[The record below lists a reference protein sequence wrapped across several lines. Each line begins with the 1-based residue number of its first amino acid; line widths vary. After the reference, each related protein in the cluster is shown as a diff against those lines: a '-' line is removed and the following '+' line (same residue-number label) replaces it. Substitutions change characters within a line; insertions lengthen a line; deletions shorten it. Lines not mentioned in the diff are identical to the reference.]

1 MLLHRREEGVHV
13 EVDDLAQRWVPRNRR
28 RARDSPSKE
37 GGRLDGP
44 RSIAYHTKAPSR
56 AQSGFMSLTKLVRIR
71 SSDRKVL
78 AFLGPVFALVT
89 ASNVVTISF
98 AKALF
103 LAHNPPEALP
113 WMYISAAV
121 FTMILAFSY
130 VAISGGSDAGK
141 RLRSMLA
148 LASVSFVGLGA
159 LSGTDPAEYSL
170 LIFAWSTGI
179 GQLVMIQSWTWSGN
193 CVPTRQARRLFPMFS
208 ALATAGATAGGL
220 LTKALIKDV
229 GLVGLLFIAV
239 LLLLG
244 AMIVVHWTPDLEDED
259 QGADAASDA
268 PKESAIKRIPV
279 AIAAIRKTPLLA
291 RIAALVFLV
300 QAASVILDYQFSA
313 AIQDHFDQKSD
324 EMAGFIGVYYAVSNT
339 VTFLVAFMATGK
351 LSRVLGIGL
360 SSASAA
366 IVLGIGGAVSMSLGF
381 FGAGSVFWS
390 IASTSFGERIV
401 GFAVA
406 KQALQAAVM
415 PLDKRLAEA
424 ARFLIDGVVSRVA
437 VVVVSVIFL
446 LLGAA
451 IADYTVLSPVLLVVS
466 ILAVIV
472 GMRLGPAYERALLD
486 ALKDRKLAIGTEL
499 PDWARSEAS
508 NIVSSGLRS
517 QDMEEVERGLL
528 IAKEMKIP
536 LTDGDARRLLE
547 EAPPAIVVTTLE
559 VMQDQEMLPDLATMR
574 GLLDNRRPVDVVCAM
589 LRILPQGQEEL
600 ASEVERLSNHDSD
613 AVSAYAIN
621 WLRSSQ
627 VNTHGRARLG
637 KRVSAMTDGGGDD
650 GPSTR
655 QMAAIMDTDILA
667 YEEGQ
672 KKGPT
677 TLSARYVHLVDRI
690 PSLMRSD
697 DEQMR
702 RLAMDM
708 LVDLSLPEH
717 VAMLFEALDDPRAR
731 ALAMM
736 ALARMPE
743 ESVLQRLYEGLV
755 GEAGGDTNDKVRL
768 VVLAERVGGEAAAN
782 LVEGQMEVE
791 SLAVRDQAVK
801 SMWRMCADNDAIAPD
816 RGAVTLLVQGEVER
830 LVNYAVLDGALSTR
844 KGSRQ
849 ALLAAEVR
857 LLRGRAEKRLFRLL
871 GLVFPREPI
880 ERAWVHYR
888 NPDRRIRSNA
898 IELLDTTIDDADLR
912 VVVSYAES
920 TGYQSGR
927 SQTTGAGLM
936 AIPAFTRAMSM
947 MADTSEDGGPIDALL
962 QQTDPW
968 LRELHGYALSAD
980 RSDEN
985 SEGGPMPS
993 SHDDV
998 MEKLFLLR
1006 GVELFNQVPAD
1017 QLLPL
1022 AELAVRKAYP
1032 AGEVIFNADDPGD
1045 QLYVVVSGEVIIER
1059 DGQTVATLARGHAFG
1074 EMAILDDAPRSA
1086 TVRVDQATEC
1096 LLVGHDDFGELLDIA
1111 PGLARGVMRVL
1122 TMRLRSTL
1130 ERLNS

>member
-1 MLLHRREEGVHV
+1 
-13 EVDDLAQRWVPRNRR
+13 
-28 RARDSPSKE
+28 
-37 GGRLDGP
+37 
-44 RSIAYHTKAPSR
+44 
-56 AQSGFMSLTKLVRIR
+56 MSLTKLVRIR
-71 SSDRKVL
+71 SNDRKVL

-98 AKALF
+98 AKALY
-103 LAHNPPEALP
+103 LAHNPPESLP
-113 WMYISAAV
+113 WMFISAAV
-121 FTMILAFSY
+121 FTMILSFGY
-130 VAISGGSDAGK
+130 VALAGNADAGK

-159 LSGTDPAEYSL
+159 LLSGSDDPAEFSL

-179 GQLVMIQSWTWSGN
+179 GQLVMIQSWSWSAN

-208 ALATAGATAGGL
+208 ALATAGATCGGL
-220 LTKALIKDV
+220 LTKALIADV

-239 LLLLG
+239 VLLLG
-244 AMIVVHWTPDLEDED
+244 AMIVVHWTPAWDQEEAVLESPA
-259 QGADAASDA
+259 Q
-268 PKESAIKRIPV
+268 ESPLKRIPV
-279 AIAAIRKTPLLA
+279 AIKALRSTPLLA
-291 RIAALVFLV
+291 RIALLVFLV

-313 AIQDHFDQKSD
+313 AIQDHFDRKEA

-339 VTFLVAFMATGK
+339 ATFLMAFIATGK

-366 IVLGIGGAVSMSLGF
+366 IVLAIGGAVSMSLGF

-390 IASTSFGERIV
+390 IAATSFGERIV

-406 KQALQAAVM
+406 KQAMQAAVM
-415 PLDKRLAEA
+415 PIDKRLAES
-424 ARFLIDGVVSRVA
+424 ARFLIDGVVSRIG

-446 LLGAA
+446 LLLPA
-451 IADYTVLSPVLLVVS
+451 IEDVAVLSPVLMVVAIAAVLVGLR
-466 ILAVIV
+466 LA
-472 GMRLGPAYERALLD
+472 PAYEHALLE
-486 ALKDRKLAIGTEL
+486 ALRDKKLKLSTEF

-517 QDMEEVERGLL
+517 RDHEEVERGLL

-536 LTDGDARRLLE
+536 LGQDDARRLLE
-547 EAPPAIVVTTLE
+547 QASSEIVVTTLE
-559 VMQDQEMLPDLATMR
+559 VMHEQEILPDRETIRLLLASQR
-574 GLLDNRRPVDVVCAM
+574 SVDVICAM
-589 LRILPQGQEEL
+589 LRVLPQTDLDLQSDVEL
-600 ASEVERLSNHDSD
+600 LVEHESD
-613 AVSAYAIN
+613 AVSSYAIN

-627 VNTHGRARLG
+627 VNTRGRERLG
-637 KRVSAMTDGGGDD
+637 KRVNALTDGQGGTA
-650 GPSTR
+650 PSTR
-655 QMAAIMDTDILA
+655 QMADYMDTDQDTD
-667 YEEGQ
+667 GQ
-672 KKGPT
+672 TRTEDGKN
-677 TLSARYVHLVDRI
+677 LSARYVHLVDRI
-690 PSLMRSD
+690 PSLVRSD

-702 RLAMDM
+702 RLALDM

-717 VAMLFEALDDPRAR
+717 VSMLFEALEDPRSR
-731 ALAMM
+731 AIAMI

-743 ESVLQRLYEGLV
+743 EAVLQRLYQGLMSD
-755 GEAGGDTNDKVRL
+755 EEQDTNDKVRML
-768 VVLAERVGGEAAAN
+768 LIAERVGGTAAAN
-782 LVEGQMEVE
+782 LVEGQMEVPNI
-791 SLAVRDQAVK
+791 AVRDQAVK
-801 SMWRMCADNDAIAPD
+801 SIWRMTVVDDEICPD
-816 RGAVTLLVQGEVER
+816 RVVVISLVQNEVER

-844 KGSRQ
+844 VGYRQ

-857 LLRGRAEKRLFRLL
+857 LLRARAEKRLFRLL
-871 GLVFPREPI
+871 GLVYPREPI

-898 IELLDTTIDDADLR
+898 IELLDTTVDDPELR
-912 VVVSYAES
+912 MVVSYAES

-962 QQTDPW
+962 TQTDPW
-968 LRELHGYALSAD
+968 LRGLHTYALKAD
-980 RSDEN
+980 RIQATQ
-985 SEGGPMPS
+985 EGDYMPS
-993 SHDDV
+993 GHDDV

-1022 AELAVRKAYP
+1022 AELAVRGSYQ
-1032 AGEVIFNADDPGD
+1032 AGSVIFNADDPGD

-1059 DGQTVATLARGHAFG
+1059 DGQTVATLGRGQAFG

-1086 TVRVDQATEC
+1086 TVRVDQTTEC

-1122 TMRLRSTL
+1122 TMRLRNTL

>member
-1 MLLHRREEGVHV
+1 
-13 EVDDLAQRWVPRNRR
+13 
-28 RARDSPSKE
+28 
-37 GGRLDGP
+37 
-44 RSIAYHTKAPSR
+44 
-56 AQSGFMSLTKLVRIR
+56 MSLTKLVRIR
-71 SSDRKVL
+71 SNDRKVL

-98 AKALF
+98 AKALY
-103 LAHNPPEALP
+103 LAHNPPESLP
-113 WMYISAAV
+113 WMFISAAV
-121 FTMILAFSY
+121 FTMILSVGY
-130 VAISGGSDAGK
+130 VALAGNAGAGN

-159 LSGTDPAEYSL
+159 LSRSDPAGYSL

-179 GQLVMIQSWTWSGN
+179 GQLVMIQSWSWSAN

-208 ALATAGATAGGL
+208 ALATAGATGGGL
-220 LTKALIKDV
+220 LTKALIEDV

-239 LLLLG
+239 VLLLG
-244 AMIVVHWTPDLEDED
+244 AMIVVHFTPAWDQDE
-259 QGADAASDA
+259 ASSA
-268 PKESAIKRIPV
+268 PPVQESPLKRIP
-279 AIAAIRKTPLLA
+279 IALNAVRSTPLLA
-291 RIAALVFLV
+291 RIALLVFLV
-300 QAASVILDYQFSA
+300 QAASVVLDYQFSA
-313 AIQDHFDQKSD
+313 AIQDHFDQKPA

-339 VTFLVAFMATGK
+339 VTFLMAFMATGK
-351 LSRVLGIGL
+351 LSRALGIGL

-366 IVLGIGGAVSMSLGF
+366 IVLAIGGAVSMALGF
-381 FGAGSVFWS
+381 FGAGSVFWA

-406 KQALQAAVM
+406 KQAMQAAVM
-415 PLDKRLAEA
+415 PVDKRLAES
-424 ARFLIDGVVSRVA
+424 ARFLIDGVVSRVG

-446 LLGAA
+446 LLGSA
-451 IADYTVLSPVLLVVS
+451 IADYSVLSPVLMIVA
-466 ILAVIV
+466 ILAVLV
-472 GMRLGPAYERALLD
+472 GLRLAPAYEHSLLEALRD
-486 ALKDRKLAIGTEL
+486 KKLKLSTEL

-517 QDMEEVERGLL
+517 RDYEEVERGLL

-536 LTDGDARRLLE
+536 LGKDDARRLLDQ
-547 EAPPAIVVTTLE
+547 APSEIVVTTLE
-559 VMQDQEMLPDLATMR
+559 VMQDQDILPDHETTQALLAPQ
-574 GLLDNRRPVDVVCAM
+574 RPVDVICAM
-589 LRILPQGQEEL
+589 LRVLPQTALEL
-600 ASEVERLSNHDSD
+600 ASDVEQLVEHSSD
-613 AVSAYAIN
+613 AVSSYAIN

-627 VNTHGRARLG
+627 LNTQGRERLG
-637 KRVSAMTDGGGDD
+637 KRVKTLTEGDAENA
-650 GPSTR
+650 PSTR
-655 QMAAIMDTDILA
+655 QMAEYMDTDLA
-667 YEEGQ
+667 TGDLSGSEDGQ
-672 KKGPT
+672 

-690 PSLMRSD
+690 PSLVRSD

-702 RLAMDM
+702 RLALDM

-717 VAMLFEALDDPRAR
+717 VSMLFEALEDARSRAI
-731 ALAMM
+731 AMI

-743 ESVLQRLYEGLV
+743 EAVLQRLYQGLMSDS
-755 GEAGGDTNDKVRL
+755 EQDTNDKVRL
-768 VVLAERVGGEAAAN
+768 LLIAERVGGAAAAN
-782 LVEGQMEVE
+782 LVEGQMEVPNI
-791 SLAVRDQAVK
+791 AVRDQAVK
-801 SMWRMCADNDAIAPD
+801 SIWRMTVTDHEISPD
-816 RGAVTLLVQGEVER
+816 RAVVTSLVQNEVER

-849 ALLAAEVR
+849 GLLAGEVR
-857 LLRGRAEKRLFRLL
+857 LLRARAEKRLFRLL
-871 GLVFPREPI
+871 GLVYPREPI

-898 IELLDTTIDDADLR
+898 IELLDTTVDDPELR
-912 VVVSYAES
+912 IVVSYAES

-947 MADTSEDGGPIDALL
+947 MADTSEDGGPIDTLL
-962 QQTDPW
+962 SQTDPW
-968 LRELHGYALSAD
+968 LRELHVHAVRAD
-980 RSDEN
+980 RLSMNE
-985 SEGGPMPS
+985 EGGTMPS
-993 SHDDV
+993 GHDDV

-1022 AELAVRKAYP
+1022 AELAVRGSYTP
-1032 AGEVIFNADDPGD
+1032 GSVIFNADDPGD

-1059 DGQTVATLARGHAFG
+1059 DGQIVATLGRGNAFG

-1086 TVRVDQATEC
+1086 TVRVEQTTEC
-1096 LLVGHDDFGELLDIA
+1096 LLVSHDDFGELLDIA